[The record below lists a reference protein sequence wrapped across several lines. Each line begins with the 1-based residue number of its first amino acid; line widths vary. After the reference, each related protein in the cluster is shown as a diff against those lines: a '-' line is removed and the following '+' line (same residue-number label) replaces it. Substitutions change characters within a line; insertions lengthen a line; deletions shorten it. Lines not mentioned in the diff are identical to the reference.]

1 MIHLNSGLLILIS
14 IPFIIILNILFFKIQ
29 KRSDLK
35 FSTKRVIWNTLF
47 AIYILVVMSIT
58 IFPIIIN
65 TQRTIDV
72 SATINLVPFKET
84 INSFNSL
91 LDSFSTL
98 FAIKLFLVN
107 VLGNI
112 LLFTPL
118 GFLLPI
124 VNPNINNIKPIF
136 KISLIATIS
145 IELIQFITSLSGG
158 FRVTDIDDVILNI
171 LGGLFGF
178 LIFTLFSKVKLF
190 KLIMN

>member
-1 MIHLNSGLLILIS
+1 MIHLNSGFLILIS
-14 IPFIIILNILFFKIQ
+14 IPFIIILNILFFKMQ
-29 KRSDLK
+29 KRSNLK

-65 TQRTIDV
+65 TQITIDV

-84 INSFNSL
+84 INLFNSL
-91 LDSFSTL
+91 LDSFSPL

-124 VNPNINNIKPIF
+124 VNPNINNIKHIF

>member
-1 MIHLNSGLLILIS
+1 MIHLNSGFLILIS
-14 IPFIIILNILFFKIQ
+14 IPFIIILNILFFKMQ
-29 KRSDLK
+29 KRSNLK

-178 LIFTLFSKVKLF
+178 LIFTLFSNVKLF

>member
-1 MIHLNSGLLILIS
+1 MIHLNSGFLILIS
-14 IPFIIILNILFFKIQ
+14 IPFIIILNILFFKMQ

-72 SATINLVPFKET
+72 SATINFVPFKET

-124 VNPNINNIKPIF
+124 VNSNINNIRPIF

-190 KLIMN
+190 KLIIN

>member
-1 MIHLNSGLLILIS
+1 MIHLNSGFLILIS
-14 IPFIIILNILFFKIQ
+14 IPFIIILNILFFKMQ
-29 KRSDLK
+29 KRSNLK

-47 AIYILVVMSIT
+47 AIYILLVMSVT

>member
-1 MIHLNSGLLILIS
+1 M
-14 IPFIIILNILFFKIQ
+14 
-29 KRSDLK
+29 
-35 FSTKRVIWNTLF
+35 NTLF

-124 VNPNINNIKPIF
+124 INPNINNIKPIF
-136 KISLIATIS
+136 KVSLIATIS

-158 FRVTDIDDVILNI
+158 FRVTDIDDIILNI